1 MEQQKTLLKLE
12 KVRKIYKMGEVEV
25 EALKPSSLEV
35 YEGELLVILGP
46 SGSGK
51 STLLNIMGGMDSPT
65 EGAVWFGGED
75 LARASERRL
84 TEYRRH
90 QVGFVFQFYN
100 LIPDLTALENVA
112 IAAELSNTPLSPRK
126 LLEQVGMNNKMD
138 SFPSQLSGGEQQ
150 RVAIARAAAKN
161 PKMLLCDE
169 PTGSLDCETGR
180 KILSLLLDVNRQ
192 YGTTVVI
199 VTHNVAIRAMGR
211 RIIRM
216 SSGAIA
222 EMTFNERPEPPER
235 ISW

>member
-126 LLEQVGMNNKMD
+126 LLEQVGMNDKMD

>member
-1 MEQQKTLLKLE
+1 MSPKEALLKLE
-12 KVRKIYKMGEVEV
+12 KVRKVYKMGEVEV

-126 LLEQVGMNNKMD
+126 LLEQVGMNDKMD

-192 YGTTVVI
+192 CGTTVVI

-211 RIIRM
+211 RVIRM

>member
-1 MEQQKTLLKLE
+1 M
-12 KVRKIYKMGEVEV
+12 
-25 EALKPSSLEV
+25 
-35 YEGELLVILGP
+35 
-46 SGSGK
+46 
-51 STLLNIMGGMDSPT
+51 
-65 EGAVWFGGED
+65 
-75 LARASERRL
+75 
-84 TEYRRH
+84 
-90 QVGFVFQFYN
+90 GFVFQFYN

>member
-192 YGTTVVI
+192 CGTTVVI

>member
-126 LLEQVGMNNKMD
+126 LLEQVGMNDKMD

-192 YGTTVVI
+192 CGTTVVI

-211 RIIRM
+211 RVIRM

>member
-1 MEQQKTLLKLE
+1 VSHKEVLLRLE
-12 KVRKIYKMGEVEV
+12 NVRKIYKMGEVEV
-25 EALKPSSLEV
+25 EALKPSTLDI
-35 YEGELLVILGP
+35 YEGEFLVILGP

-51 STLLNIMGGMDSPT
+51 STLLNILGGMDIPT
-65 EGAVWFGGED
+65 EGAVWFERED
-75 LARASERRL
+75 LSNVGERSL
-84 TEYRRH
+84 TQYRRH

-112 IAAELSNTPLSPRK
+112 IAAELSKGPLVPEV
-126 LLEQVGMNNKMD
+126 LLEQVGMKEKMH

-161 PKMLLCDE
+161 PKILLCDE

-180 KILSLLLDVNRQ
+180 KILSLLLDVNRR

-199 VTHNVAIRAMGR
+199 VTHNVAISAMGR
-211 RIIRM
+211 RVVRM
-216 SSGAIA
+216 SSGTIA
-222 EMTFNERPEPPER
+222 EITFNETPEPPER

>member
-1 MEQQKTLLKLE
+1 MSPKEALLKLE
-12 KVRKIYKMGEVEV
+12 KVRKVYKMGEAEV

-65 EGAVWFGGED
+65 EGVVWFEGED
-75 LARASERRL
+75 LSKAGERRL

-112 IAAELSNTPLSPRK
+112 IAAELSSTPLSPRK
-126 LLEQVGMNNKMD
+126 LLEQEGMKDKMD

-161 PKMLLCDE
+161 PKILLCDE

-180 KILSLLLDVNRQ
+180 KILSLLLDINRQ

-199 VTHNVAIRAMGR
+199 VTHNVAIRAMGWR
-211 RIIRM
+211 VIRM

-222 EMTFNERPEPPER
+222 EVTCNEKPEPPER

>member
-192 YGTTVVI
+192 CGTTVVI

-211 RIIRM
+211 RVIRM